1 MRYQYSFCLTLLL
14 LIAMAD
20 PLPGQTNLVLLED
33 GGDLYTYQQAI
44 DKLYG
49 SSLTTHVMNEW
60 MEAKEVISPV
70 MQDDAQLYVRK
81 GKYYYNSLKGEKM
94 YKGLISLSDGFEDL
108 VSSNKEAHMAF
119 QRSATGNLFTLGGSF
134 LLMVSSLN
142 MLVGTIKDA
151 QMLNEGQFPN
161 SDRSVRDAAFVIT
174 SAGVMLA
181 TIIYQKHHQ
190 NRGVKLFN
198 AGL

>member
-1 MRYQYSFCLTLLL
+1 
-14 LIAMAD
+14 MAE
-20 PLPGQTNLVLLED
+20 PLPGQGNLVLLED

-49 SSLTTHVMNEW
+49 SSLTTHVMKEW

-119 QRSATGNLFTLGGSF
+119 QCSATGNLFTLGGSF